1 MSELAPGLSS
11 FSSRYKQCVIIKT
24 NRTEKPF
31 NPMLPE
37 KLNAGHA
44 QAVHSG
50 IGLAMQKCFEYATDR
65 HCTVERVPLRAGK
78 PEAFS
83 QELSEKFIFQYK
95 ACLD

>member
-1 MSELAPGLSS
+1 M
-11 FSSRYKQCVIIKT
+11 
-24 NRTEKPF
+24 PF
-31 NPMLPE
+31 RPRGRSQTTFKRRRIVNIVCERPPMLPE

-83 QELSEKFIFQYK
+83 QKLSEKFLFQYK